1 MKIAVIGTGNVG
13 GSLAKRF
20 AESDHEVILGVRD
33 INNFKSMELMTKM
46 SLIKANTISEAVK
59 EVEVILIAAIPAA
72 VMSISESLGDVE
84 GKVIIDAMNSVFV
97 KPEPYTNTTEALLD
111 LTNCKDVVKC
121 FNTTGFENMIDTNY
135 RGMKIDM
142 FTAGDSL
149 KGKEIA
155 KKLSID
161 IGYENCYDFGGND
174 KFNLIEQF
182 AMCWIN
188 LAIMQG
194 QGRNIAFK
202 VLKR

>member
-1 MKIAVIGTGNVG
+1 MKIAAIGTGNVG

-20 AESDHEVILGVRD
+20 AESGHEVILGVRD
-33 INNFKSMELMTKM
+33 INNFKGMELMAKM
-46 SLIKANTISEAVK
+46 PRVKANTISESVK
-59 EVEVILIAAIPAA
+59 EAEVILIAAMPAA
-72 VMSISESLGDVE
+72 VMSISESLGDVR
-84 GKVIIDAMNSVFV
+84 GKIIIDAMNSVFV
-97 KPEPYTNTTEALLD
+97 KPEPYMNTTEALLD
-111 LTNCKDVVKC
+111 LTNCEDVVKC

-135 RGMKIDM
+135 GGMKIDM